1 MKIYPTAE
9 ISERTIGNIH
19 AHENTFI
26 GSQTFISCAY
36 LKMEEGAH
44 INRGAALTG
53 RGRVFMGKYSVIGYD
68 ALLMTSTDTP
78 AGRMSDFAPES
89 DRRIKTGDIV
99 LGDESFVGSKAI
111 IMPGVTIGKK
121 SVIGAG
127 AFIDRDIPPDV
138 IIQPKIIWKQ
148 INRKFDVVS
157 LRPEEKRPR
166 KVDDPQEEK

>member
-1 MKIYPTAE
+1 
-9 ISERTIGNIH
+9 
-19 AHENTFI
+19 
-26 GSQTFISCAY
+26 
-36 LKMEEGAH
+36 
-44 INRGAALTG
+44 
-53 RGRVFMGKYSVIGYD
+53 
-68 ALLMTSTDTP
+68 
-78 AGRMSDFAPES
+78 MSDFAPES